1 MSWLNTDKTKD
12 GMGAMAFARDGGAL
26 FSRPPFIGHDRE
38 SEGFDDEISH
48 EGGWDNSLMF
58 EQCT

>member
-12 GMGAMAFARDGGAL
+12 GMGAMAFARGGGAFFL
-26 FSRPPFIGHDRE
+26 DSLLSAMIARVR
-38 SEGFDDEISH
+38 SFDDEISH
-48 EGGWDNSLMF
+48 EGGWDNSLPF